1 MEFEVADFLYRR
13 NQMSGGDTD
22 FIFHLWAASLA
33 AHNDT
38 PPFKNHA
45 EMYETINSTPVGD
58 VPWESFTLE
67 YDGVRPDGDIP
78 MWMTAE
84 YDTWFQNPRD
94 LVHNIISNP
103 DFEAEFDYAPLQEY
117 TTDGVH
123 RFQNLMSGDWCWK
136 QAVS

>member
-45 EMYETINSTPVGD
+45 EMYETIDSTPVGD

-67 YDGVRPDGDIP
+67 YDGVRPDGD
-78 MWMTAE
+78 TAPSVT
-84 YDTWFQNPRD
+84 YPVVNRPTD
-94 LVHNIISNP
+94 LTI
-103 DFEAEFDYAPLQEY
+103 
-117 TTDGVH
+117 H
-123 RFQNLMSGDWCWK
+123 RAKWAI
-136 QAVS
+136 QAGLRFRCSHCQWIG